1 MFGDKNSVLADKV
14 ENARYKLLQAL
25 YPNQINCKSERYRD
39 LDNLVEDI
47 IAEYKHVKHMN
58 EELKSNFRSLMG
70 GFST

>member
-25 YPNQINCKSERYRD
+25 YPNQMNSERYRD

-58 EELKSNFRSLMG
+58 EELKSNFRSLVG